1 MKSKLQMFLLLVT
14 IGALAWGLAVS
25 IKLRRLQ
32 EEKLQSEALHHEQ
45 YHRQHQ
51 LEHQQ
56 AMLEAVKDQL
66 DAVSTNTPP
75 TEAVA
80 VAPSEESEPSTPQT
94 EEAPLSGQATQ
105 QRVMRAQLGILLD
118 MSYGELFTVLDLST
132 ETQPA
137 VRELLLDYSMAERQA
152 IIEAI
157 SAGNVPAK
165 DVLEKKAQAKRDL
178 RTHLEELLSPEELT
192 TWEEYEKFKDQNLY
206 ESLLEGQLAMLAP
219 NLGEANRKL
228 AKQVLAEELDQSI
241 RQFESSEEVYTMDHF
256 NQAQSR
262 ALQKG
267 LDRMVESLPET
278 EFLELERFTK
288 IVEEVFKAASQP

>member
-66 DAVSTNTPP
+66 EAVSTNTPP
-75 TEAVA
+75 TEVE
-80 VAPSEESEPSTPQT
+80 APNAESEPSTPQT
-94 EEAPLSGQATQ
+94 EEAPLSDQATQ

-118 MSYGELFTVLDLST
+118 MSYGELFTVLNLPT

>member
-66 DAVSTNTPP
+66 KAVSTNAPP
-75 TEAVA
+75 TEVE
-80 VAPSEESEPSTPQT
+80 APNAESEPSTPQT
-94 EEAPLSGQATQ
+94 EEAPLSDQATQ

>member
-66 DAVSTNTPP
+66 EAVSTNTPP
-75 TEAVA
+75 TEVE
-80 VAPSEESEPSTPQT
+80 APNAESEPSTPQT
-94 EEAPLSGQATQ
+94 EEAPLSDQATQ
-105 QRVMRAQLGILLD
+105 QRVIRAQLGILLD
-118 MSYGELFTVLDLST
+118 MSYGELFTVLNLPT

>member
-1 MKSKLQMFLLLVT
+1 VT

-66 DAVSTNTPP
+66 KAVSTNAPP
-75 TEAVA
+75 TEVE
-80 VAPSEESEPSTPQT
+80 APNAESEPSTPQT
-94 EEAPLSGQATQ
+94 EEAPLSDQATQ

>member
-66 DAVSTNTPP
+66 KAVSTNAPP
-75 TEAVA
+75 TEVE
-80 VAPSEESEPSTPQT
+80 APNAESEPSTPQT
-94 EEAPLSGQATQ
+94 EEAPLSDQATQ

-118 MSYGELFTVLDLST
+118 MSYGELFTVLNLPT

>member
-1 MKSKLQMFLLLVT
+1 MKSKLQIFLLLVT

-66 DAVSTNTPP
+66 KAVSTNAPP
-75 TEAVA
+75 TEVE
-80 VAPSEESEPSTPQT
+80 APNAESEPSTPQT
-94 EEAPLSGQATQ
+94 EEAPLSDQATQ

-178 RTHLEELLSPEELT
+178 RTHLEELLSPEEPT

>member
-66 DAVSTNTPP
+66 EAVSTNTPP
-75 TEAVA
+75 TEVE
-80 VAPSEESEPSTPQT
+80 APNAESEPSTPQT
-94 EEAPLSGQATQ
+94 EEAPLRVQATQ

>member
-1 MKSKLQMFLLLVT
+1 MKSKLQIFLLLVT

-66 DAVSTNTPP
+66 EAVSTNTPP
-75 TEAVA
+75 TEVE
-80 VAPSEESEPSTPQT
+80 APNAESEPSTPQT
-94 EEAPLSGQATQ
+94 EEAPLSDQATQ

-118 MSYGELFTVLDLST
+118 MSYGELFTVLNLPT

>member
-1 MKSKLQMFLLLVT
+1 MKSKLQIFLLLVT

-66 DAVSTNTPP
+66 KAVSTNAPP
-75 TEAVA
+75 TEVE
-80 VAPSEESEPSTPQT
+80 APNAESEPSTPQT
-94 EEAPLSGQATQ
+94 EEAPLSDQATQ